1 MHPLFL
7 LCDIL
12 YLVLRKKVLEIMEN
26 KVEERKMYKVWAIW
40 NYVEAFLLICAGVL
54 GVVFGSISD
63 LSNSSSI
70 NMTIAIVAGLFV
82 ILDGILRI
90 FMALAS
96 MKESEESILLIAGF
110 EVSIGIVIMLTY
122 TIFIEL
128 LIKFLAVL
136 LIVMGVLLVL
146 FSIFSI
152 IKKTSKTFMPILE
165 ILFGAVLVSV
175 GIAVLI
181 MFYSNDPSISNKI
194 MILVAGIIMALA
206 GVAQLIVATIQYKKS
221 KKKYG
226 VSLKE
231 EEENKVDKNDKKSN
245 KKSHD
250 DKQKVI
256 DVQEV
261 KDEEIKKIGQKEESV
276 NKKEEEEGIK

>member
-70 NMTIAIVAGLFV
+70 NITIAIVAGLFV

-122 TIFIEL
+122 TI